1 MYSKIKQLN
10 EDGFSERK
18 IAKRLGVS
26 RTTVTKYLKK
36 DAEEMS
42 VWLAAT
48 KQRKRKLDVYQRE
61 ILNWLRQHPD
71 ITAAII
77 YDRLEEKYTDFSV
90 AESTMR
96 SYVNDL
102 RETYNIPKT
111 VETRVYEAV
120 SESPMGFQA
129 QVDFGECWQTDARG
143 RRIKLYVVAF
153 VLSRSR
159 YKYMEWIDRP
169 FRTNDLIEAHER
181 AFHYFNGKPEEMV
194 YDQDNIIIAS
204 ENHGEINFTQQFEGY
219 RQKEQFRVYACRGYD
234 PETKGKIENVIGF
247 IKKNF
252 VKHRGFTTLADWNAQ
267 ALTWLDRRGNGKIHN
282 ITKKR
287 PVDVFREEKHYLRP
301 VSALIMA
308 ATNDKEKYNST
319 DSSISR
325 TVRKDNTVM
334 YLSNRYSVPTGTY
347 DASDKMVQLII
358 NDAELVIFEPGTGK
372 VLGTHLISKEKGQL
386 IQDRQHLRDWSRGI
400 PEMMTTTIEKFED
413 VAAAKTFV
421 HAVKQRYPRYIR
433 DQLQLINRQWAQC
446 PAAFVN
452 TALKFCIE
460 QQLFGATDLQDMI
473 AFLME
478 SAQFEIEP
486 EDETMAAQYKPLDSV
501 HRDILAIKPPVRTM
515 ETYLPLLEGGDQ
527 A

>member
-1 MYSKIKQLN
+1 MYLKIKQLS

-18 IAKRLGVS
+18 IAKRLGLS

-42 VWLAAT
+42 VWMAST
-48 KQRKRKLDVYQRE
+48 KRRKKKLDDYQTE

-71 ITAAII
+71 ISAAII
-77 YDRLEEKYTDFSV
+77 YDWLEEKYEDFSA

-102 RETYNIPKT
+102 RDIYNIPKT

-129 QVDFGECWQTDARG
+129 QVDFGECWQNDVSG

-153 VLSRSR
+153 VLSHSR

-194 YDQDNIIIAS
+194 YDQDNIIIVS
-204 ENHGEINFTQQFEGY
+204 ENHGEINFTQQFESY

-234 PETKGKIENVIGF
+234 PESKGKIENVIGF

-252 VKHRGFTTLADWNAQ
+252 VKHRVFTTLEDWNAQ

-287 PVDVFREEKHYLRP
+287 PVDVFREEKHCLRP

-308 ATNDKEKYNST
+308 ATNDKEDYNST
-319 DSSISR
+319 DLSISR

-347 DASDKMVQLII
+347 DASDKQVHLVI
-358 NDAELVIFEPGTGK
+358 NDAQLVIFEPDTGEI
-372 VLGTHLISKEKGQL
+372 LGTHTISREKGQL
-386 IQDRQHLRDWSRGI
+386 IQDRQHLRDRTRGI
-400 PEMMTTTIEKFED
+400 PEMMAATIENFED
-413 VAAAKTFV
+413 VALAETFV
-421 HAVKQRYPRYIR
+421 KAIKRRYPRYVR
-433 DQLQLINRQWAQC
+433 DQLQLINRQWEQS
-446 PAAFVN
+446 PAPFIN
-452 TALKFCIE
+452 EALKFCVE
-460 QQLFGATDLQDMI
+460 QRLFGATDLQDMI
-473 AFLME
+473 AFLMD
-478 SAQFEIEP
+478 SAQFEPDLDP
-486 EDETMAAQYKPLDSV
+486 EMMEGPIKPLNQTLSDV
-501 HRDILAIKPPVRTM
+501 MEMNPPVRTM
-515 ETYLPLLEGGDQ
+515 ETYRSVLEGGDH